1 MPEQKVAL
9 KPWSNPELESFRSEV
24 RRFVAAEITP
34 NEARWAEAHCVDRV
48 LWNKAGELGL
58 LCADIPDEFG
68 GSGGTFAHQA
78 IVFEEL
84 AYAGDTAF
92 NVSVHAI
99 AAHYVLNQ
107 GTPEQK
113 KQLLPRLATGELVG
127 AIAMSEPGAG
137 SDLQGI
143 RTTAKLEGDHYVVN
157 GGKTFISNGSLA
169 DFLILVCR
177 TGDEPGAKGISLL
190 LVETKDLEGYRVG
203 KNLHKLGQHGN
214 DTCELF
220 FENVKVP
227 AANVLGGV
235 PGKGFAH
242 LMTELPYERVLVAI
256 GAVCAMELA
265 VRITVQYCR
274 DRKAFGKTLLDLQN
288 TRFVLAEGKTSC
300 VVARTFVDKCIAA
313 IIDGTCDTVLAS
325 MAKYWTSDLQC
336 KVIDDCLQLFGGYGY
351 MVEYQIANLY
361 ADARVQR
368 IYAGSNEIMKELIAR
383 SL

>member
-9 KPWSNPELESFRSEV
+9 KPWSNPELESFRAEV

-34 NEARWAEAHCVDRV
+34 NEQRWAKAQCVDRA

-58 LCADIPDEFG
+58 LCADIPDELG

-107 GTPEQK
+107 GTEEQK
-113 KQLLPRLATGELVG
+113 KYFLPRLATGELVG

-137 SDLQGI
+137 SDLQGV

-203 KNLHKLGQHGN
+203 RNLEKLGQHGN

-227 AANVLGGV
+227 AANVLGGM
-235 PGKGFAH
+235 PGKGFAQ

-288 TRFVLAEGKTSC
+288 TRFVLAEAKTSS
-300 VVARTFVDKCIAA
+300 VVARTFVDKCIGA